1 MELVKSRLLS
11 DGSAWHIGSLSAVY
25 LSQGLSGGTLFA
37 LTTYLV
43 SIGASVGDISLLLSI
58 TMVPWTL
65 KVFLGPLIDS
75 FTVKKFGRRRF
86 WVLLSQIIM
95 ILAVTPLIFIDVTE
109 VNVVLISL
117 LTLHNAFV
125 AISDIAI
132 DALAADS
139 LTENPSCNKVPKARS
154 SAVDQSMGVFSVN
167 IFFL

>member
-1 MELVKSRLLS
+1 
-11 DGSAWHIGSLSAVY
+11 
-25 LSQGLSGGTLFA
+25 
-37 LTTYLV
+37 
-43 SIGASVGDISLLLSI
+43 
-58 TMVPWTL
+58 MVPWTL

-95 ILAVTPLIFIDVTE
+95 ILAVTPLIFIEVTE

-139 LTENPSCNKVPKARS
+139 LTEIS
-154 SAVDQSMGVFSVN
+154 
-167 IFFL
+167 

>member
-75 FTVKKFGRRRF
+75 FTVKKFGKENDYVIKF
-86 WVLLSQIIM
+86 EKKQTKNPEIKQPAKTIK
-95 ILAVTPLIFIDVTE
+95 IFKSYTKYKD
-109 VNVVLISL
+109 
-117 LTLHNAFV
+117 
-125 AISDIAI
+125 AIN
-132 DALAADS
+132 
-139 LTENPSCNKVPKARS
+139 ENP
-154 SAVDQSMGVFSVN
+154 
-167 IFFL
+167 ITL

>member
-1 MELVKSRLLS
+1 MELIKSRLLS
-11 DGSAWHIGSLSAVY
+11 DGSAWHITSLSAVY

-43 SIGASVGDISLLLSI
+43 SMGASVTDISLLLSI
-58 TMVPWTL
+58 TMIPWTL

-75 FTVKKFGRRRF
+75 FTLNRFGRRRF
-86 WVLLSQIIM
+86 WIVISQIAM
-95 ILAVTPLIFIDVTE
+95 IIAVLPLTVIEVKEVSFILTT
-109 VNVVLISL
+109 L

-139 LTENPSCNKVPKARS
+139 LQEH
-154 SAVDQSMGVFSVN
+154 Q
-167 IFFL
+167 L

>member
-11 DGSAWHIGSLSAVY
+11 DGSVWHIGSLSAVY

-75 FTVKKFGRRRF
+75 FTVKKFGRRR
-86 WVLLSQIIM
+86 VG
-95 ILAVTPLIFIDVTE
+95 E
-109 VNVVLISL
+109 
-117 LTLHNAFV
+117 
-125 AISDIAI
+125 
-132 DALAADS
+132 
-139 LTENPSCNKVPKARS
+139 E
-154 SAVDQSMGVFSVN
+154 
-167 IFFL
+167 